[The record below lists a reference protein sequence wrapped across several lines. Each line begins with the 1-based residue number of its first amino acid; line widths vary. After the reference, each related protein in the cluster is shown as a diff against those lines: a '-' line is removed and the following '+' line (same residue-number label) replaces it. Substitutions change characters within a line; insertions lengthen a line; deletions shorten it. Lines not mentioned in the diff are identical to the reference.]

1 MTALNEKQKQENQ
14 TISIILPRNLLDE
27 IDRRAEANGLKRSPY
42 IRRLLTIHGAKNSDT
57 Y

>member
-42 IRRLLTIHGAKNSDT
+42 IRQSLLLYMAKSSDID
-57 Y
+57 

>member
-1 MTALNEKQKQENQ
+1 MNEKQKQEKQ

-42 IRRLLTIHGAKNSDT
+42 IRQSLLLYMAKSSDID
-57 Y
+57 